1 MKSLLIVDGYNV
13 IFAWKSLKTLANES
27 LSHARE
33 RLTDIIANYGKIKG
47 FEVILVF
54 DAMYTEETEKS
65 QKIGNDCLVIYT
77 DKDETADSR
86 IEKLVYDHRHER
98 RDIYVATSD
107 WAEQNQILGT
117 GAYRIPA
124 KELEDAVAQAKKEQ
138 FTYDHKNVL
147 TGSRNEMGD
156 HMQGDIKEKLEEMRR
171 KK

>member
-13 IFAWKSLKTLANES
+13 IFAWSSLKTLANES
-27 LSHARE
+27 LEHARTK
-33 RLTDIIANYGKIKG
+33 LTDIIANYGKIKG
-47 FEVILVF
+47 YEVILVF

-65 QKIGNDCLVIYT
+65 QMVGTDCQVLFT

-86 IEKLVYDHRHER
+86 IEKIVYDHRNQR

-107 WAEQNQILGT
+107 WAEQSQILGS

-124 KELEDAVAQAKKEQ
+124 KELEDDVKLAKREQ
-138 FTYDHKNVL
+138 FKYDHKNVFM
-147 TGSRNEMGD
+147 GSRNEMGD
-156 HMQGDIKEKLEEMRR
+156 HMHGAIKEKLEEMRR